1 MESTARDTMT
11 REQLL
16 QTAHVIT
23 WDVFTPSMIRNMH
36 RTPEGAETLRLI
48 VRDNLEGAADKIAD
62 ALWGNL

>member
-1 MESTARDTMT
+1 MAHTLPQTEA
-11 REQLL
+11 QLL

-23 WDVFTPSMIRNMH
+23 WDVVDDDWIRQFN

-62 ALWGNL
+62 ALWAGLS